1 MRAVIVDPAVAVVDR
16 QQASVQLPPVRQD
29 APFVTI
35 VVVQASAQDAA
46 TQKTLIAA
54 GIKIILL
61 SWKFSPLVSHAPLGT
76 GRQTSCLYHI
86 GTEKRSFVSDI
97 VTACFHRP
105 DKV

>member
-61 SWKFSPLVSHAPLGT
+61 S
-76 GRQTSCLYHI
+76 
-86 GTEKRSFVSDI
+86 
-97 VTACFHRP
+97 
-105 DKV
+105 